1 MSESQASTAADL
13 LPRRFLF
20 NINFVFVSTLA
31 SNTLGFFV
39 AILLARALGPDG
51 RGATA
56 LYQAAVVIAVAF
68 LNLGVA
74 AAAFYF
80 VTRGE
85 INGRQAMEAGLSVS
99 VVAAAVSALAVLL
112 TRLLFEQHL
121 EGRHV
126 PYALAVLAVPAF
138 IQLRVADGL
147 LRAQGRFG
155 AMNALDLALVVSMLV
170 CLGGTE
176 AAFGLTVP
184 RAVWA
189 WTLSFL
195 PPVALG
201 YAVLG
206 PRVWPRRL
214 APVSLL
220 RKTLA
225 FGGQGQLTALIQ
237 LFNYRLDVFLILIFV
252 NTAGVGIYTVASSQT
267 EGLWIIANSVAIVL
281 LTNITQGD
289 ASNAARMTPLVC
301 RNTLLVTAVGAAG
314 AALIAGLWI
323 PVVFG
328 GDYRASVLP
337 YLWLLP
343 GTVAYAGTKVLA
355 AYVFSRGR
363 PIINAWIALATLVA
377 TVPTDIALISVF
389 GVPGAAAGTSL
400 GYVLSLA
407 LSAVAYRRLG
417 GGPIVEALLP
427 RRSDA
432 VLYLEAARSL
442 RRRFR
447 RGAAAADAPA
457 AEASPPP
464 GFG

>member
-1 MSESQASTAADL
+1 MNESEAVTAATS

-31 SNTLGFFV
+31 TNTLGFFI
-39 AILLARALGPDG
+39 AILLARTLGPDG
-51 RGATA
+51 RGAMA
-56 LYQAAVVIAVAF
+56 LYQAAVVIGVAF
-68 LNLGVA
+68 LNLGIGA
-74 AAAFYF
+74 AVFYY

-85 INGRQAMEAGLSVS
+85 ISGRQAMEAGLSVS
-99 VVAAAVSALAVLL
+99 LFAAAVAVIAVVL
-112 TRLLFEQHL
+112 TRLLFDHHL
-121 EGRHV
+121 EGRNL
-126 PYALAVLAVPAF
+126 PYALAVVAVPAF

-147 LRAQGRFG
+147 LRARGRFG
-155 AMNALDLALVVSMLV
+155 AMNALDLALILSMLA
-170 CLGGTE
+170 CLGAME
-176 AAFGLTVP
+176 LAAGLNVA

-195 PPVALG
+195 PPVVIG

-206 PRVWPRRL
+206 PSVWPRGL
-214 APVSLL
+214 ATLSSL

-225 FGGQGQLTALIQ
+225 FGGQGQLTALVQ

-314 AALIAGLWI
+314 AAVIAGLWI
-323 PVVFG
+323 PIVFG
-328 GDYRASVLP
+328 RAFEASVVP

-363 PIINAWIALATLVA
+363 PIINAWIALATLAA
-377 TVPTDIALISVF
+377 TVPTDIALISLF
-389 GVPGAAAGTSL
+389 GVTGAAAGTSL
-400 GYVLSLA
+400 GYGLSLVLSA
-407 LSAVAYRRLG
+407 IAYRRLSG
-417 GGPIVEALLP
+417 NPIVEAIVP
-427 RRSDA
+427 QRSDIG
-432 VLYLEAARSL
+432 LYTDALRALVRRL
-442 RRRFR
+442 RRR
-447 RGAAAADAPA
+447 AAPEVGPRSEAPTA
-457 AEASPPP
+457 
-464 GFG
+464 GLD